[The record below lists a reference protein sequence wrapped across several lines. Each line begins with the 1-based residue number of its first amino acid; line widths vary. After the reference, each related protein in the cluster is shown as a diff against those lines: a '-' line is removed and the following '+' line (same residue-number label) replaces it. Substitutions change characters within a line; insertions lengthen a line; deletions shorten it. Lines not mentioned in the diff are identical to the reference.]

1 MKPLVIA
8 TRKSPL
14 ALWQASFVARA
25 LESFGRKVEL
35 LPLVTQGDRILDA
48 PLSRVGG
55 KGLFVKEIEEA
66 LLGGR
71 ADLAVHSLKD
81 VPTKLPDG
89 LVLGAILEREDPR
102 DALCAPAHRTLE
114 SLPAGA
120 RVGTSSLRRRAQ
132 LLALRPDLRVVEI
145 RGNVGTRMSKLEGEV
160 DAVILAAAGLR
171 RLGLEDRITEVI
183 APEALLPAVGQG
195 ALAVEI
201 REGDDETAALVRRL
215 EHADTRDA
223 VRAERALLA
232 RLEGGCQIPL
242 AAHAEVEGDR
252 LRLRARVGR
261 VDGSLL
267 LEAEGEGT
275 RAEAEAIGVRA
286 AEELLARGAD
296 EILASLEGARV
307 GLPH

>member
-286 AEELLARGAD
+286 AEELLVRGAD

>member
-8 TRKSPL
+8 TRRSPL
-14 ALWQASFVARA
+14 ALWQAEFVGRA

-66 LLGGR
+66 LLDGR

>member
-8 TRKSPL
+8 TRRSPL
-14 ALWQASFVARA
+14 ALWQAEFVGRA

-66 LLGGR
+66 LLDGR

-81 VPTKLPDG
+81 VPTHLPAG
-89 LVLGAILEREDPR
+89 LVLGAVLEREDPR
-102 DALCAPAHRTLE
+102 DALCAPAHRTLDA
-114 SLPAGA
+114 LPPGA

-132 LLALRPDLRVVEI
+132 LLARRPDLEVVEI
-145 RGNVGTRMSKLEGEV
+145 RGNVGTRLARLERDV

-171 RLGLEDRITEVI
+171 RLGLEDRITERV
-183 APEALLPAVGQG
+183 ATDVLLPAVGQG

-201 REGDDETAALVRRL
+201 RADDEETAALVRRL
-215 EHADTRDA
+215 DHPDTRDA

-232 RLEGGCQIPL
+232 RLEGGCQIPV
-242 AAHAEVEGDR
+242 AAHAEVAGER

-261 VDGSLL
+261 LDGSEL
-267 LEAEGEGT
+267 LEARIEGP
-275 RAEAEAIGVRA
+275 RAEAESIGIRA
-286 AEELLARGAD
+286 AEDLLARGAGR
-296 EILASLEGARV
+296 ILAELEGVRV

>member
-1 MKPLVIA
+1 LVIA
-8 TRKSPL
+8 TRRSPL
-14 ALWQASFVARA
+14 ALWQANFVARA
-25 LESFGRKVEL
+25 LESAGRKVEL

-66 LLGGR
+66 LLDGR

-81 VPTKLPDG
+81 VPTRLPDG

-102 DALCAPAHRTLE
+102 DALCAPVHRTLE
-114 SLPAGA
+114 ALRAGA

-132 LLALRPDLRVVEI
+132 LLALRPDLRVEEI
-145 RGNVGTRMSKLEGEV
+145 RGNVGTRMAKLEGEL

-171 RLGLEDRITEVI
+171 RLGLEDRITEVL
-183 APEALLPAVGQG
+183 APDRLLPAVGQG

-201 REGDDETAALVRRL
+201 REGDEETAELVRRL
-215 EHADTRDA
+215 EHAETRDA

-261 VDGSLL
+261 VDGTHL
-267 LEAEGEGT
+267 LEAEAEGP
-275 RAEAEAIGVRA
+275 RAEAEANGVRA
-286 AEELLARGAD
+286 AEDLLARGAD

>member
-1 MKPLVIA
+1 MRPLVIA
-8 TRKSPL
+8 TRRSPL
-14 ALWQASFVARA
+14 ALWQAKFVARA
-25 LESFGRKVEL
+25 LESFGRRVEL

-66 LLGGR
+66 LLDGR

-81 VPTKLPDG
+81 VPVELPEG

-102 DALCAPAHRTLE
+102 DALCAPVHRVLDA
-114 SLPAGA
+114 LPAGA

-132 LLALRPDLRVVEI
+132 LLARRPDLEVVEI
-145 RGNVGTRMSKLEGEV
+145 RGNVGTRLSRLDRDL
-160 DAVILAAAGLR
+160 DAVILASAGLR
-171 RLGLEDRITEVI
+171 RLGMEDRITQLLPPDV
-183 APEALLPAVGQG
+183 LLPAVGQG

-201 REGDDETAALVRRL
+201 RAHDEETAALVRRL
-215 EHADTRDA
+215 DHSDTRDA

-232 RLEGGCQIPL
+232 RLEGGCQIPV
-242 AAHAEVEGDR
+242 AAHAEVAGDR

-261 VDGSLL
+261 LDGSLL
-267 LEAEGEGT
+267 LEADVEGS
-275 RAEAEAIGVRA
+275 RAEAEALGVRA
-286 AEELLARGAD
+286 AEDLLGRGGD
-296 EILASLEGARV
+296 QILAALEGVRV

>member
-1 MKPLVIA
+1 VKPLVIA

-89 LVLGAILEREDPR
+89 LVLGAILAREDPR